1 MKYITRK
8 KKSDKFIYVD
18 EKNVEIKNKE
28 VLNKISKIY
37 IAPAYTDV
45 RIFPNSNDLLA
56 YGYDDAG
63 RKQYVYS
70 ESFKLKR
77 ENKKYCKL
85 IKLCNSMDILKKKVQ
100 KDLLTSYFSK
110 DKMLATIVKM
120 MELCN
125 FRCGTV
131 RMEKKHGT
139 HGITTI
145 HKKHLKIQKDNID
158 IEFIGKKGVVNHCIM
173 KNKQMNEIIRKL
185 YALSTKNNPYLFSII
200 NEKKEEITIT
210 MNDLNDYLK
219 KYKITSKDLRT
230 WNANII
236 FIKNLKHHIDKNFN
250 EYQNIKRKYNKE
262 NLVEKKYINRLN
274 NKLTRF
280 RKMIVNEAV
289 KDTALSLHHTPTI
302 CKSSY
307 LFKSLLKDMI
317 EKETI
322 ILELR
327 NSNNMVC
334 EDFLFKILKKFG
346 NTGNCK

>member
-1 MKYITRK
+1 
-8 KKSDKFIYVD
+8 
-18 EKNVEIKNKE
+18 
-28 VLNKISKIY
+28 
-37 IAPAYTDV
+37 
-45 RIFPNSNDLLA
+45 
-56 YGYDDAG
+56 
-63 RKQYVYS
+63 
-70 ESFKLKR
+70 
-77 ENKKYCKL
+77 
-85 IKLCNSMDILKKKVQ
+85 
-100 KDLLTSYFSK
+100 
-110 DKMLATIVKM
+110 
-120 MELCN
+120 
-125 FRCGTV
+125 
-131 RMEKKHGT
+131 
-139 HGITTI
+139 
-145 HKKHLKIQKDNID
+145 
-158 IEFIGKKGVVNHCIM
+158 
-173 KNKQMNEIIRKL
+173 MNEIIRKL

-289 KDTALSLHHTPTI
+289 KDTAVSLHHTPSI